1 MWSHVALYK
10 YLRYQWFNLQLLEA
24 TSTTHLTSRICHGC
38 VYKGIKLCTLL
49 SCTILAVL
57 HRPVETASLHI
68 ELVSLF
74 SKFSSLGS
82 VYFFFHTEVFIYVS
96 LMRRFANS
104 RSVFFLCYCLWVE
117 DCLKLQHYCP
127 DIDEN
132 FHLRFINCKDWTI
145 IFFQFTFSLTILCT
159 IKIWL
164 SKSERVLKRSISSHM
179 WDWDGLG
186 RKKPCG

>member
-38 VYKGIKLCTLL
+38 VYKDIKLCTLL

-57 HRPVETASLHI
+57 HRPVETTSLHI

-82 VYFFFHTEVFIYVS
+82 VYFFFI
-96 LMRRFANS
+96 
-104 RSVFFLCYCLWVE
+104 
-117 DCLKLQHYCP
+117 LKSSYMFPWCVDLQILGQSFSCVITFEWKIAWNYS
-127 DIDEN
+127 
-132 FHLRFINCKDWTI
+132 I
-145 IFFQFTFSLTILCT
+145 IAQTSMKIFTYDL
-159 IKIWL
+159 
-164 SKSERVLKRSISSHM
+164 
-179 WDWDGLG
+179 
-186 RKKPCG
+186 